1 MLLKNILIATGIMWL
16 LSILF
21 VKPLTLHLLKK
32 KLNEPNYAHL
42 RGNDPEELN
51 DDQKKELASLAT
63 KCYILADVLV
73 LGIAGFIAGLLGYWF
88 IGISLGAKGWPGV
101 LAFIFASFT
110 GVIIK
115 SNLLSS

>member
-1 MLLKNILIATGIMWL
+1 MPLENILIATGIVWL
-16 LSILF
+16 LSVLF
-21 VKPLTLHLLKK
+21 VRPLTLHLLER
-32 KLNEPNYAHL
+32 KLSEPNYAHL
-42 RGNDPEELN
+42 RVNDPEELS

-88 IGISLGAKGWPGV
+88 IGISLEAKGWPGV

-110 GVIIK
+110 GVAIR
-115 SNLLSS
+115 SGLV